1 MFKSSFITIIFL
13 FLTNLFINAQE
24 KGVEPKPFNPDSIF
38 VFQSPRPLLEALK
51 SEANLNYAWGA
62 DILISDSGFGVG
74 FFYHSFLTSSTL
86 LTSSLYISGARNSDE
101 FDEFNWSTGTW
112 QVRNK
117 VNRLFKFPLMFGLQ
131 QFVFEKA
138 LDDNLKP
145 FITIGGGPTFILE
158 NPYTYDR
165 VPNGEIMG
173 WFESFNH
180 GRWHTRL
187 GGYIGI
193 GAYFGRITNSLLGV
207 NIKYYYVPFGGKGLE
222 SVAGLPI
229 NNFGGI
235 FLSLT
240 IGVAH

>member
-1 MFKSSFITIIFL
+1 MFKLLITIIISL
-13 FLTNLFINAQE
+13 VITNFIVSAQE
-24 KGVEPKPFNPDSIF
+24 KGVEPKPFNPDSVIIF
-38 VFQSPRPLLEALK
+38 QTPRPLMEALK
-51 SEANLNYAWGA
+51 SESNLSFAYGA
-62 DILISDSGFGVG
+62 DVLISDSGFGVG
-74 FFYHSFLTSSTL
+74 LFFHNFLTRSTL

-101 FDEFNWSTGTW
+101 FEEFNWASGSW

-173 WFESFNH
+173 WFESFNY
-180 GRWHTRL
+180 GRWHTRF
-187 GGYIGI
+187 GAYVGI

-207 NIKYYYVPFGGKGLE
+207 NIKYYYVPFGGNGLE

-240 IGVAH
+240 IGAAK